1 MNMNSTNQSEESENM
16 WDHDERTAEDLK
28 MQDIIED
35 VWLKC
40 NEEQQDVLSDGE
52 ALGWM
57 GLSGLMDYSESEGL
71 MP

>member
-1 MNMNSTNQSEESENM
+1 M

-57 GLSGLMDYSESEGL
+57 GLSGLMDYLESEGL

>member
-1 MNMNSTNQSEESENM
+1 M

-40 NEEQQDVLSDGE
+40 NDEQQDVLSDGE

-57 GLSGLMDYSESEGL
+57 GLSGLMDYLESEGL
-71 MP
+71 MQ